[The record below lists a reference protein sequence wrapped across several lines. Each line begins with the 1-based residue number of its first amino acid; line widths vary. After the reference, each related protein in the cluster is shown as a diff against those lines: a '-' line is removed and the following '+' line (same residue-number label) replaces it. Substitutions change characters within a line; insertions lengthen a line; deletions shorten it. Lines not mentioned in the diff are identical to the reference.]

1 MTATPTHRH
10 DPAAPLRVPE
20 PGSRRAEIAL
30 VAAEEFSRRGYHATR
45 VEHIAE
51 RRSVTAGALYRHVPS
66 KYEMFRDAVA
76 TLAAE
81 LDVASSSPAG
91 PGADGTP
98 GAGGAPTPNR
108 SPTPLGDLVASITRM
123 TLRHRTRAALYRWQ
137 SRYLTAEDRA
147 AVNEV
152 DARVR
157 RRLADAIKE
166 ERRRQRPHTDGT
178 RAPGAGSAA
187 AAILSCIASL
197 GHHRIAVPDADVVA
211 LMTSIADEL
220 ALAVPPPRPDPASD
234 PVPEQNV
241 APARTLPPPDAT
253 PSTPAPSRLRGGAA
267 TREAAIVAAVARFR
281 SQGYESVTMEAI
293 GADVGVA
300 ASALYRHFPGK
311 SALLLAAVDRT
322 AQLVEELLDDHA
334 VLDAAGLGA
343 DTGTDSEPGDLLAA
357 LLGQYVSIAFSHG
370 PDLMLYHSELG
381 SLAPEDLAR
390 LRQSQR
396 RQLHRWASLVVQA
409 TPATPDTPAAPGAP
423 RSDGRPEA
431 ESLARI
437 RVHAALAAVLD
448 GGQGTAFDEAVAPR
462 FEQLAGIILIPH

>member
-10 DPAAPLRVPE
+10 DPAAPMRVPE

-51 RRSVTAGALYRHVPS
+51 RLSVTAGALYRHVPS

-81 LDVASSSPAG
+81 LDVASSSPDG
-91 PGADGTP
+91 PGADGI
-98 GAGGAPTPNR
+98 GGAPA
-108 SPTPLGDLVASITRM
+108 PLGDLVASITRM

-166 ERRRQRPHTDGT
+166 ERRRQRPHTDET

-197 GHHRIAVPDADVVA
+197 GHHRIAVPEADVVA

-220 ALAVPPPRPDPASD
+220 ALAVPPPRPGPASD
-234 PVPEQNV
+234 PVSEQNV

-253 PSTPAPSRLRGGAA
+253 PSTPATSRLRGGAA

-281 SQGYESVTMEAI
+281 SQGYESVTMETI

-343 DTGTDSEPGDLLAA
+343 DTETDSEPGELLAA

-409 TPATPDTPAAPGAP
+409 TPATPDTPAAPAAP
-423 RSDGRPEA
+423 RSDDRPDA

-462 FEQLAGIILIPH
+462 FKQLAGIILIPH